1 LALPALWLL
10 GVVWLVVGGV
20 VLFLFIT
27 RLGST
32 LPQDPPFR
40 RRLAGWLGLLAVTS
54 ALYTAWA
61 LHTGA
66 RRTGSPS
73 PPGWFNLRR

>member
-1 LALPALWLL
+1 VPAVWLL

-27 RLGST
+27 RLRST
-32 LPQDPPFR
+32 LPPDPQFR
-40 RRLAGWLGLLAVTS
+40 RRLAGWLVVLAVAS
-54 ALYTAWA
+54 AIYTGWA
-61 LHTGA
+61 IHTAA
-66 RRTGSPS
+66 RRTGGPS

>member
-1 LALPALWLL
+1 MQSALWLL
-10 GVVWLVVGGV
+10 GVVWLVVGGG

-32 LPQDPPFR
+32 LPSEPQFR
-40 RRLAGWLGLLAVTS
+40 RRLAGWLALLAVAS

-61 LHTGA
+61 LHVRAGRA
-66 RRTGSPS
+66 DGLPPS
-73 PPGWFNLRR
+73 GWFNLRR